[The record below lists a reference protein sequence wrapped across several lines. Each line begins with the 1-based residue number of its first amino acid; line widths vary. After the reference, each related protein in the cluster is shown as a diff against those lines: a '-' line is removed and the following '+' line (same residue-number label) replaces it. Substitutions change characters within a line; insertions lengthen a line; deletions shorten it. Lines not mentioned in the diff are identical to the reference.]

1 MTRSYDPS
9 REVGD
14 EALLTLL
21 GAAATAPSAGL
32 TQGWDVV
39 VLRSGPAREG
49 FWRSAGSAEPG
60 EEDRWTAGMRTAPV
74 LLVVVTDPGAYER
87 RYAAPDKTRAAAE
100 AAVERPAGAP
110 GEAGGPPDGRS
121 PWWDV
126 DASMASLL
134 VLLAATD
141 AGLGACFFGVPP
153 ARHAAVL
160 GSLGVPAGRRLLGV
174 VSVGVPAPHPRGP
187 AGPRSPHRPR
197 RRTAVQVAHEGRWGA
212 PFEAPAER

>member
-1 MTRSYDPS
+1 MTRSYDPAW
-9 REVGD
+9 EVSD
-14 EALLTLL
+14 ETLLALL

-39 VLRSGPAREG
+39 VLRTGPAREG
-49 FWRSAGSAEPG
+49 FWRSAGAAEPG

-74 LLVVVTDPGAYER
+74 LLVVVTDPGAYAL
-87 RYAAPDKTRAAAE
+87 RYAAPDKARAAAE
-100 AAVERPAGAP
+100 VETSRS
-110 GEAGGPPDGRS
+110 PDGGS

-160 GSLGVPAGRRLLGV
+160 EALGVPPGRRLLGV
-174 VSVGVPAPHPRGP
+174 VSVGVPAPHPRGS

-197 RRTAVQVAHEGRWGA
+197 RRTAVEVAHEGRWGK
-212 PFEAPAER
+212 PFETPAEP